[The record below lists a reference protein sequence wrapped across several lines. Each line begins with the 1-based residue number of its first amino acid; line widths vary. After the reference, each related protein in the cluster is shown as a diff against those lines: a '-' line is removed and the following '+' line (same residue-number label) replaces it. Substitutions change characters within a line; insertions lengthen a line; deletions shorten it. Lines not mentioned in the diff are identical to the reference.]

1 MLLRPLPLNFSSRPK
16 RVQPSQGKPEGKKG
30 DRDKREL
37 VAGEKGR
44 HVSFIEVAHAEGICP
59 FVHDPNA
66 KSKPKAKPKAGSSVA
81 AAFAV
86 AAGNLPS
93 AQALV
98 PRIFKAVVSSFA
110 LLCYDGTANEA
121 PFLG

>member
-44 HVSFIEVAHAEGICP
+44 HVSFIEVAHAEGIC
-59 FVHDPNA
+59 VHLFMTQMQSLSLRP
-66 KSKPKAKPKAGSSVA
+66 SPKLDQVSLLH
-81 AAFAV
+81 
-86 AAGNLPS
+86 LP
-93 AQALV
+93 
-98 PRIFKAVVSSFA
+98 
-110 LLCYDGTANEA
+110 LLQETCHQQK
-121 PFLG
+121 L